1 MRYRTDNRALKQAPQ
16 KLTISKDEILACYAQ
31 GEEAVIV
38 LVESLVARINALE
51 KRIEVLE
58 NQKSKDSKNSSKP
71 SELFGGSF
79 PRKRRAP
86 SGDGFAKR
94 TKSLR
99 TKSGR
104 KSGGQKNHPGSTLE
118 WCEEVDEVFVYP
130 VVGCKSCGASL
141 ENVEVLN
148 LRCSLLGALPWSGH
162 PTGAHPQVHE
172 LPPIKLV
179 VHEHQAEEKCCPKC
193 GVLNQ
198 GKLPAFVNSLVQYG
212 PGLKGL
218 MVYLMEG
225 QLLPSERA
233 RELLKEV
240 IGCEISEATLYN
252 TRLRCYEELAAV
264 EAYIKSGIQVA
275 PVVHFDET
283 GLRVKSKLM
292 WLHVACNG
300 WLTAYF
306 IDPKRG
312 QLAMDAIDILPNFEG
327 VSVHDGLA
335 SYGKYDSIHALC
347 NAHHLR
353 ELRFIVE
360 RYEQDW
366 ASNMSALLVEI
377 KTNIAIAQA
386 AGTISLTLAQIA
398 NFERRYQEII
408 EAGLIAN
415 PPPPID
421 PDLPTRKGRRK
432 QSPPK
437 NLLDRLQIHQSEVLL
452 FMHDWKV
459 PFDNNQAERD
469 LRMIKLKQK
478 ISGTFRSLEGAQQF
492 CRIRGYISTLR
503 KQGIQVLDALR
514 LVFMETP
521 FFPSL
526 QPE

>member
-1 MRYRTDNRALKQAPQ
+1 LKQAPQ

-51 KRIEVLE
+51 MRIEVLE

-71 SELFGGSF
+71 
-79 PRKRRAP
+79 P

-94 TKSLR
+94 TNSLR

-104 KSGGQKNHPGSTLE
+104 KSGGQKDHPGSTLE
-118 WCEEVDEVFVYP
+118 WCEEVDKVFIHP
-130 VVGCKSCGASL
+130 VVDCKSCGTSL
-141 ENVEVLN
+141 EFVEVLN
-148 LRCSLLGALPWSGH
+148 LRCS
-162 PTGAHPQVHE
+162 QVHE

-179 VHEHQAEEKCCPKC
+179 VHEHQAEEKCCPNC

-233 RELLKEV
+233 RELLQEV
-240 IGCEISEATLYN
+240 IGCDISEATLYN

-335 SYGKYDSIHALC
+335 SYGKYDSTHALC

-366 ASNMSALLVEI
+366 ANDMMTLLVEI

-386 AGTISLTLAQIA
+386 AGETSLALIQIA
-398 NFERRYQEII
+398 DFERRYQEII

-437 NLLDRLQIHQSEVLL
+437 NLLDRLQLSRSAVLL
-452 FMHDWKV
+452 FMHDWRV

-469 LRMIKLKQK
+469 LRMMKLKQK
-478 ISGTFRSLEGAQQF
+478 ISGTFRSSEGAQQF

-503 KQGIQVLDALR
+503 KQGIQVLDALK

-521 FFPSL
+521 LFPSL

>member
-1 MRYRTDNRALKQAPQ
+1 MKQAPQ
-16 KLTISKDEILACYAQ
+16 KLTISKDEIIACYAQ

-51 KRIEVLE
+51 ARIEVLE

-71 SELFGGSF
+71 
-79 PRKRRAP
+79 P

-104 KSGGQKNHPGSTLE
+104 KSGGQKDHPGSTLE
-118 WCEEVDEVFVYP
+118 WCEEVDEVFIHP
-130 VVGCKSCGASL
+130 VIDCTSCGTSL
-141 ENVEVLN
+141 EFVEVLN
-148 LRCSLLGALPWSGH
+148 LRCS
-162 PTGAHPQVHE
+162 QVYE

-233 RELLKEV
+233 RELLQEV

-252 TRLRCYEELAAV
+252 TRLRCYEQLAAV

-312 QLAMDAIDILPNFEG
+312 QLAMDAIDILPTFEG

-353 ELRFIVE
+353 ELRFVVE
-360 RYEQDW
+360 RYEQGW
-366 ASNMSALLVEI
+366 ASDMMTLLVEI

-386 AGTISLTLAQIA
+386 AEETSLTLTQIA
-398 NFERRYQEII
+398 DFERRYQVII

-415 PPPPID
+415 PPLPID

-432 QSPPK
+432 QTPPK
-437 NLLDRLQIHQSEVLL
+437 NLLDRLQLSRAAVLL
-452 FMHDWKV
+452 FMHDWRV

-469 LRMIKLKQK
+469 LRMMKLKQK
-478 ISGTFRSLEGAQQF
+478 ISGTFRSMEGAQQF

-503 KQGIQVLDALR
+503 KQGIQVLDALK

-521 FFPSL
+521 LFPSL

>member
-148 LRCSLLGALPWSGH
+148 LRCS
-162 PTGAHPQVHE
+162 QVHE

-306 IDPKRG
+306 IDLKRG

-335 SYGKYDSIHALC
+335 SYGKYDSTHALC

-353 ELRFIVE
+353 ELRFVVE

-366 ASNMSALLVEI
+366 ASDMMTLLVEI

-386 AGTISLTLAQIA
+386 AEETSLTPTQIA
-398 NFERRYQEII
+398 DFERRYREII

-415 PPPPID
+415 PFLPID
-421 PDLPTRKGRRK
+421 QDLPTRKGRRK
-432 QSPPK
+432 QTPPK
-437 NLLDRLQIHQSEVLL
+437 NLLDRLQLHQSAVLL
-452 FMHDWKV
+452 FMYDWRV

-469 LRMIKLKQK
+469 LRMMKLKQK
-478 ISGTFRSLEGAQQF
+478 ISGTFRSMEGAQQF

-514 LVFMETP
+514 LVLMETP
-521 FFPSL
+521 LFPSL

>member
-71 SELFGGSF
+71 
-79 PRKRRAP
+79 P

-104 KSGGQKNHPGSTLE
+104 KSGGQKDHPGSTLE

-148 LRCSLLGALPWSGH
+148 LRCS
-162 PTGAHPQVHE
+162 QVHE

-306 IDPKRG
+306 IDLKRG

-335 SYGKYDSIHALC
+335 SYGKYDSTHALC

-353 ELRFIVE
+353 ELRFVVE

-366 ASNMSALLVEI
+366 ASDMMTLLVEI

-386 AGTISLTLAQIA
+386 AEETSLTPTQIA
-398 NFERRYQEII
+398 DFERRYREII

-415 PPPPID
+415 PFLPID

-432 QSPPK
+432 QTPPK
-437 NLLDRLQIHQSEVLL
+437 NLLDRLQLHQSAVLL
-452 FMHDWKV
+452 FMYDWRV

-469 LRMIKLKQK
+469 LRMMKLKQK
-478 ISGTFRSLEGAQQF
+478 ISGTFRSMEGAQQF

-514 LVFMETP
+514 LVLMETP
-521 FFPSL
+521 LFPSL

>member
-1 MRYRTDNRALKQAPQ
+1 LNKALQ

-51 KRIEVLE
+51 ARIEVLE

-71 SELFGGSF
+71 
-79 PRKRRAP
+79 P

-104 KSGGQKNHPGSTLE
+104 KSGGQKDHPGSTLE
-118 WCEEVDEVFVYP
+118 WCEEVDEVFIHP
-130 VVGCKSCGASL
+130 VIDCKSCGASL

-148 LRCSLLGALPWSGH
+148 LRCS
-162 PTGAHPQVHE
+162 QVQE

-179 VHEHQAEEKCCPKC
+179 VHEHQAEEKCCPNC

-198 GKLPAFVNSLVQYG
+198 GKLPEFVNSLVQYG

-233 RELLKEV
+233 KELLQEV

-264 EAYIKSGIQVA
+264 ESYIKSGIQVT

-283 GLRVKSKLM
+283 GMRVKSKLM

-327 VSVHDGLA
+327 ISVHDGLA
-335 SYGKYDSIHALC
+335 SYSKYDSTHALC

-366 ASNMSALLVEI
+366 ASKMIALLVEI
-377 KTNIAIAQA
+377 KATIATAQA
-386 AGTISLTLAQIA
+386 AGEKSLTLFQIA
-398 NFERRYQEII
+398 DFERRYQEII

-415 PPPPID
+415 PLPPID
-421 PDLPTRKGRRK
+421 LDLPKPKGRPK

-437 NLLDRLQIHQSEVLL
+437 NLLDRLQLHQSAVLL
-452 FMHDWKV
+452 FMYDWRV

-469 LRMIKLKQK
+469 LRMMKLKQK
-478 ISGTFRSLEGAQQF
+478 ISGTFRSMEGAQQF

-514 LVFMETP
+514 LVFIGTP
-521 FFPSL
+521 LFPSL

>member
-1 MRYRTDNRALKQAPQ
+1 LKQAPQ
-16 KLTISKDEILACYAQ
+16 KLTINKDEILTLYAQ
-31 GEEAVIV
+31 GEEAVIALV
-38 LVESLVARINALE
+38 ASLVERINILE
-51 KRIEVLE
+51 VRVEELE

-71 SELFGGSF
+71 
-79 PRKRRAP
+79 P

-104 KSGGQKNHPGSTLE
+104 KSGGQKDHPGSTLE
-118 WCEEVDEVFVYP
+118 WVEEVDEIFVHP
-130 VVGCKSCGASL
+130 VIDCTSCGTSL
-141 ENVEVLN
+141 ESVEVLN
-148 LRCSLLGALPWSGH
+148 LTCR
-162 PTGAHPQVHE
+162 QVHE

-179 VHEHQAEEKCCPKC
+179 VHEHQAEEKCCPNC

-198 GKLPAFVNSLVQYG
+198 GKFPAFVNSLVQYG

-233 RELLKEV
+233 RELLEEV

-252 TRLRCYEELAAV
+252 TRLRCYEQLAAV
-264 EAYIKSGIQVA
+264 ESYIKLGIQVS

-283 GLRVKSKLM
+283 GMRVKSKLM
-292 WLHVACNG
+292 WLHVACSD

-312 QLAMDAIDILPNFEG
+312 HLAMDAIDILPNFEG
-327 VSVHDGLA
+327 ISVHDGLA
-335 SYGKYDSIHALC
+335 SYAKYDSTHALC

-366 ASNMSALLVEI
+366 ASDMMTLLVEI
-377 KTNIAIAQA
+377 KTNIAMAQA
-386 AGTISLTLAQIA
+386 AGETSLPITQIA
-398 NFERRYQEII
+398 DFERRYQEII

-415 PPPPID
+415 PAPPID
-421 PDLPTRKGRRK
+421 VDLPKRKGRRK

-437 NLLDRLQIHQSEVLL
+437 NLLDRLQLHQSAVLL
-452 FMHDWKV
+452 FMNDWRV

-469 LRMIKLKQK
+469 LRMMKLKQK

-503 KQGIQVLDALR
+503 KQGIEILDALR

-521 FFPSL
+521 FFPTL

>member
-1 MRYRTDNRALKQAPQ
+1 MREQILGKALKQPSQ
-16 KLTISKDEILACYAQ
+16 KLSISKEEIRACYAQ
-31 GEEAVIV
+31 GEEAVIA

-51 KRIEVLE
+51 ARIEVLE

-71 SELFGGSF
+71 
-79 PRKRRAP
+79 P
-86 SGDGFAKR
+86 SADGFAKR
-94 TKSLR
+94 TNSLR

-104 KSGGQKNHPGSTLE
+104 PSGGQKDHPGSTLE
-118 WCEEVDEVFVYP
+118 WREEVDEVFVHP
-130 VVGCKSCGASL
+130 VVDCKSCGKSL
-141 ENVEVLN
+141 EFVEVLN
-148 LRCSLLGALPWSGH
+148 LRCS
-162 PTGAHPQVHE
+162 QVHE

-179 VHEHQAEEKCCPKC
+179 VHEHQAEEKCCPNC
-193 GVLNQ
+193 GVMNQ

-233 RELLKEV
+233 KELLQEV

-252 TRLRCYEELAAV
+252 TRLRCYEQLATV
-264 EAYIKSGIQVA
+264 EAYIKSGIQIA

-283 GLRVKSKLM
+283 GMRVKSKLM

-335 SYGKYDSIHALC
+335 SYGKYDSTHALC

-366 ASNMSALLVEI
+366 AGDMITLLVEI
-377 KTNIAIAQA
+377 KINITIAQV
-386 AGTISLTLAQIA
+386 AGETSLTLSQLAD
-398 NFERRYQEII
+398 FERRYQEII
-408 EAGLIAN
+408 KVGLLVN

-421 PDLPTRKGRRK
+421 LDIPKSKGRRK

-437 NLLDRLQIHQSEVLL
+437 NLLDRLQLHQSAVLL
-452 FMHDWKV
+452 FMHDWRV

-469 LRMIKLKQK
+469 LRMMKLKQK

-514 LVFMETP
+514 LVFMGTP
-521 FFPSL
+521 LFPSL
-526 QPE
+526 QPK

>member
-1 MRYRTDNRALKQAPQ
+1 LKQAPQ

-38 LVESLVARINALE
+38 LVESLVARINGLE
-51 KRIEVLE
+51 TRIEVLE

-104 KSGGQKNHPGSTLE
+104 KSGGQKDHPGSTLE
-118 WCEEVDEVFVYP
+118 WCEEVDEVFIHP
-130 VVGCKSCGASL
+130 VVDCTSCGASL
-141 ENVEVLN
+141 ETVEVLN
-148 LRCSLLGALPWSGH
+148 LRCS
-162 PTGAHPQVHE
+162 QVYE

-233 RELLKEV
+233 RELLQEV

-252 TRLRCYEELAAV
+252 TRLRCYEELTAV

-335 SYGKYDSIHALC
+335 SYSKYDSTHALC

-353 ELRFIVE
+353 ELRFVIE

-366 ASNMSALLVEI
+366 ASDMSTLLVEI

-386 AGTISLTLAQIA
+386 AGETSLTLTQLADFQ
-398 NFERRYQEII
+398 RRYQEII

-437 NLLDRLQIHQSEVLL
+437 NLLDRLQLHQSAVLL
-452 FMHDWKV
+452 FMSDWRV
-459 PFDNNQAERD
+459 PFDNNQSERD
-469 LRMIKLKQK
+469 LRMMKLKQK
-478 ISGTFRSLEGAQQF
+478 ISGTFRSMEGAQQF

-521 FFPSL
+521 LFPSL

>member
-1 MRYRTDNRALKQAPQ
+1 MKQTSQ
-16 KLTISKDEILACYAQ
+16 KLFISKDEISACYLQ
-31 GEEAVIV
+31 GEEAVIA

-51 KRIEVLE
+51 ARIEVLE

-71 SELFGGSF
+71 
-79 PRKRRAP
+79 P
-86 SGDGFAKR
+86 SADGFVKR

-104 KSGGQKNHPGSTLE
+104 KSGGQKDHPGSTLE
-118 WCEEVDEVFVYP
+118 WCEEVDEVFVHP
-130 VVGCKSCGASL
+130 VIDCTSCGASL
-141 ENVEVLN
+141 ETVEVLN
-148 LRCSLLGALPWSGH
+148 LRCS
-162 PTGAHPQVHE
+162 QVHE
-172 LPPIKLV
+172 LPRIKLV
-179 VHEHQAEEKCCPKC
+179 VQEHQAEEKCCPNC
-193 GVLNQ
+193 GVMNQ
-198 GKLPAFVNSLVQYG
+198 GKLPKFVNSLVQYG
-212 PGLKGL
+212 PELKGL

-225 QLLPSERA
+225 QLLPSERT
-233 RELLKEV
+233 RELLQEV

-252 TRLRCYEELAAV
+252 TRLRCYEELAVV

-275 PVVHFDET
+275 PVIHFDET

-306 IDPKRG
+306 VDPKRG
-312 QLAMDAIDILPNFEG
+312 QLAMDAIDILPNFQG

-353 ELRFIVE
+353 ELRFIIE

-366 ASNMSALLVEI
+366 ASDMMTLLVEI
-377 KTNIAIAQA
+377 KTTIAIAQA
-386 AGTISLTLAQIA
+386 AGETSLTLTQLAD
-398 NFERRYQEII
+398 FERRYQELIQT
-408 EAGLIAN
+408 GLIVN
-415 PPPPID
+415 PTAPID
-421 PDLPTRKGRRK
+421 LDLPKPKGRPK

-437 NLLDRLQIHQSEVLL
+437 NLLDRLQLHQSAVLL
-452 FMHDWKV
+452 FMHDWRV

-469 LRMIKLKQK
+469 LRMMKLKQK
-478 ISGTFRSLEGAQQF
+478 ISGTFRSFEGAQQF

-503 KQGIQVLDALR
+503 KQGIQLLDALR

-521 FFPSL
+521 LFPSL

>member
-1 MRYRTDNRALKQAPQ
+1 VDSKALKQKAQ
-16 KLTISKDEILACYAQ
+16 KLTISQDEIRACYAQ
-31 GEEAVIV
+31 GEEVVIA
-38 LVESLVARINALE
+38 LVESLVARINGLE
-51 KRIEVLE
+51 ARIEVLE

-71 SELFGGSF
+71 
-79 PRKRRAP
+79 P

-104 KSGGQKNHPGSTLE
+104 KSGGQKDHPGSTLE
-118 WCEEVDEVFVYP
+118 WHKEVDEVFIHP
-130 VVGCKSCGASL
+130 VVDCKSCGTSL
-141 ENVEVLN
+141 EFVEVLN
-148 LRCSLLGALPWSGH
+148 LRCS
-162 PTGAHPQVHE
+162 QVHE
-172 LPPIKLV
+172 LPQIKLV
-179 VHEHQAEEKCCPKC
+179 VHEHQAEEKCCPNC
-193 GVLNQ
+193 GVMNQ

-212 PGLKGL
+212 PRLKGL

-233 RELLKEV
+233 KELLQEV
-240 IGCEISEATLYN
+240 VGCEISEATLYN
-252 TRLRCYEELAAV
+252 TRLRCNEQLAVV

-283 GLRVKSKLM
+283 GMRVKSKLM
-292 WLHVACNG
+292 WLHVACND

-306 IDPKRG
+306 INPKRG
-312 QLAMDAIDILPNFEG
+312 QLAMEVIDILPNFEG

-335 SYGKYDSIHALC
+335 SYGKYNSTHALC

-353 ELRFIVE
+353 ELQFMVE

-366 ASNMSALLVEI
+366 ASEMMTLLVEI
-377 KTNIAIAQA
+377 KTTVGAAQA
-386 AGTISLTLAQIA
+386 AGETRLTFTQIA
-398 NFERRYQEII
+398 DFERCYQELI
-408 EAGLIAN
+408 ETGSIVN
-415 PPPPID
+415 PPPNNLE
-421 PDLPTRKGRRK
+421 LPKPKGRPK

-437 NLLDRLQIHQSEVLL
+437 NLLDRLKLHQSAVLL
-452 FMHDWKV
+452 FMHDFRV

-469 LRMIKLKQK
+469 LRMMKLKQK
-478 ISGTFRSLEGAQQF
+478 ISGTFRSVEGAQQF
-492 CRIRGYISTLR
+492 CRIRGYLSTLR

-521 FFPSL
+521 LFPSL

>member
-1 MRYRTDNRALKQAPQ
+1 MRHRTDNRALKQAPQ
-16 KLTISKDEILACYAQ
+16 KLTISKDEIIACYAQ

-71 SELFGGSF
+71 
-79 PRKRRAP
+79 P

-104 KSGGQKNHPGSTLE
+104 KSGGQKDHPGSTLE

-148 LRCSLLGALPWSGH
+148 LRCS
-162 PTGAHPQVHE
+162 QVHE

-179 VHEHQAEEKCCPKC
+179 VQEHQAEEKCCPKC

-292 WLHVACNG
+292 WLHVACNR

-335 SYGKYDSIHALC
+335 SYGKYDSTHALC

-353 ELRFIVE
+353 ELRFVVE

-366 ASNMSALLVEI
+366 ASDMMTLLVKI

-386 AGTISLTLAQIA
+386 AEETSLTLTQIA
-398 NFERRYQEII
+398 DFEQRYREII

-415 PPPPID
+415 PSLPID

-432 QSPPK
+432 QTPPK
-437 NLLDRLQIHQSEVLL
+437 NLLDRLQLHQSAVLL
-452 FMHDWKV
+452 FMYDWRV

-469 LRMIKLKQK
+469 LRMMKLKQK
-478 ISGTFRSLEGAQQF
+478 ISGTFRSMEGAQQF
-492 CRIRGYISTLR
+492 CRIRGYVSTLR

-521 FFPSL
+521 LFPSL

>member
-1 MRYRTDNRALKQAPQ
+1 LKQAPQ
-16 KLTISKDEILACYAQ
+16 KLFISKDEILACYAQ
-31 GEEAVIV
+31 GEQAVIM
-38 LVESLVARINALE
+38 LVESLVGRINALE
-51 KRIEVLE
+51 VRIEVLE

-71 SELFGGSF
+71 
-79 PRKRRAP
+79 P
-86 SGDGFAKR
+86 SGDGFTKR

-104 KSGGQKNHPGSTLE
+104 KSGGQKDHPGSTLE
-118 WCEEVDEVFVYP
+118 WSEEVNEVFVYP
-130 VVGCKSCGASL
+130 VVDCTSCGRSL
-141 ENVEVLN
+141 ETIEVLN
-148 LRCSLLGALPWSGH
+148 LRCH
-162 PTGAHPQVHE
+162 QIHE
-172 LPPIKLV
+172 LPRIKLV
-179 VHEHQAEEKCCPKC
+179 VHEHQAEEKCCPNC
-193 GVLNQ
+193 GVMNQ

-218 MVYLMEG
+218 MVYLTEG

-233 RELLKEV
+233 KELLKEV
-240 IGCEISEATLYN
+240 IGCDISEATLYN
-252 TRLRCYEELAAV
+252 ARMRCYEELAAV

-275 PVVHFDET
+275 PVVNFDET
-283 GLRVKSKLM
+283 GMRVKSKLM

-366 ASNMSALLVEI
+366 ASDMMTLLVEI
-377 KTNIAIAQA
+377 KANITIAQL
-386 AGTISLTLAQIA
+386 AGETSLTLTQIA
-398 NFERRYQEII
+398 DFERRYQDII

-421 PDLPTRKGRRK
+421 VDLPPRKGRRK

-437 NLLDRLQIHQSEVLL
+437 NLLDRLQLSRSAVLL
-452 FMHDWKV
+452 FMHDWRV

-469 LRMIKLKQK
+469 LRMMKLKQK
-478 ISGTFRSLEGAQQF
+478 ISGTFRSFEGAEQF

-521 FFPSL
+521 LFPSL

>member
-1 MRYRTDNRALKQAPQ
+1 MKQTSQ
-16 KLTISKDEILACYAQ
+16 KLSISKDEIRACYAQ
-31 GEEAVIV
+31 GEEAVIA
-38 LVESLVARINALE
+38 LVESLVERINALE
-51 KRIEVLE
+51 ARIEVLE

-71 SELFGGSF
+71 
-79 PRKRRAP
+79 P
-86 SGDGFAKR
+86 SADGFAKR

-104 KSGGQKNHPGSTLE
+104 KSGGQKDHPGSTLE
-118 WCEEVDEVFVYP
+118 WHEEVDEVFIHP
-130 VVGCKSCGASL
+130 VVDCTSCGTSL
-141 ENVEVLN
+141 ELVEVLN
-148 LRCSLLGALPWSGH
+148 LRCS
-162 PTGAHPQVHE
+162 QVHE
-172 LPPIKLV
+172 LPQIKLV
-179 VHEHQAEEKCCPKC
+179 VHEHQAEEKCCPNC
-193 GVLNQ
+193 GVMNQ

-212 PGLKGL
+212 PRLKGL

-233 RELLKEV
+233 RELLEEV
-240 IGCEISEATLYN
+240 IGCGISEATLYN
-252 TRLRCYEELAAV
+252 TRLRCYEQLAAV

-459 PFDNNQAERD
+459 PFDNNAELGRTGFPSMTHTQAQAERD
-469 LRMIKLKQK
+469 LRMIKLKQRRIDSEVSSELCATRQK

>member
-79 PRKRRAP
+79 PRKARAP

-104 KSGGQKNHPGSTLE
+104 KSGGQKDHPGSTLE

-148 LRCSLLGALPWSGH
+148 LRCS
-162 PTGAHPQVHE
+162 QVHE

-306 IDPKRG
+306 IDLKRG

-335 SYGKYDSIHALC
+335 SYGKYDSTHALC

-353 ELRFIVE
+353 ELRFVVE

-366 ASNMSALLVEI
+366 ASDMMTLLVEI

-386 AGTISLTLAQIA
+386 AEETSLTPTQIA
-398 NFERRYQEII
+398 DFERRYREII

-415 PPPPID
+415 PFLPID

-432 QSPPK
+432 QTPPK
-437 NLLDRLQIHQSEVLL
+437 NLLDRLQLHQSAVLL
-452 FMHDWKV
+452 FMYDWRV

-469 LRMIKLKQK
+469 LRMMKLKQK
-478 ISGTFRSLEGAQQF
+478 ISGTFRSMEGAQQF

-514 LVFMETP
+514 LVLMETP
-521 FFPSL
+521 LFPSL

>member
-1 MRYRTDNRALKQAPQ
+1 MKQAPQ
-16 KLTISKDEILACYAQ
+16 KLTISKDEIIACYAQ

-51 KRIEVLE
+51 ARIEVLE

-71 SELFGGSF
+71 
-79 PRKRRAP
+79 P

-104 KSGGQKNHPGSTLE
+104 KSGGQKDHPGSTLE
-118 WCEEVDEVFVYP
+118 WCEEVDEVFIHP
-130 VVGCKSCGASL
+130 VIDCTSCGTSL
-141 ENVEVLN
+141 EFVEVLN
-148 LRCSLLGALPWSGH
+148 LRCS
-162 PTGAHPQVHE
+162 QVHE

-193 GVLNQ
+193 GVLNL
-198 GKLPAFVNSLVQYG
+198 GKLPAYVNSLVQYG

-233 RELLKEV
+233 RELLQEV

-252 TRLRCYEELAAV
+252 TRLRCYEQLAAV

-300 WLTAYF
+300 WLTAYS

-312 QLAMDAIDILPNFEG
+312 QLAMDAIDILPTFEG

-353 ELRFIVE
+353 ELRFVVE

-366 ASNMSALLVEI
+366 ASDMMTLLVEI

-386 AGTISLTLAQIA
+386 AEETSLTLTQIA
-398 NFERRYQEII
+398 DFERRYQVII

-415 PPPPID
+415 PPLPID

-432 QSPPK
+432 QTPPK
-437 NLLDRLQIHQSEVLL
+437 NLLDRLQLSRSAVLL
-452 FMHDWKV
+452 FMHDWRV

-469 LRMIKLKQK
+469 LRMMKLKQK
-478 ISGTFRSLEGAQQF
+478 ISGTFRSMEGAQQF

-503 KQGIQVLDALR
+503 KQGIQVLDALK

-521 FFPSL
+521 LFPSL

>member
-1 MRYRTDNRALKQAPQ
+1 MKQTSQ
-16 KLTISKDEILACYAQ
+16 KLSISKDEIRACYAQ
-31 GEEAVIV
+31 GEEAVIA
-38 LVESLVARINALE
+38 LVESLVERINALE
-51 KRIEVLE
+51 ARIEVLE

-86 SGDGFAKR
+86 SADGFAKR

-104 KSGGQKNHPGSTLE
+104 KSGGQKDHPGSTLE
-118 WCEEVDEVFVYP
+118 WHEEVDEVFIHP
-130 VVGCKSCGASL
+130 VVDCTSCGTSL
-141 ENVEVLN
+141 ELVEVLN
-148 LRCSLLGALPWSGH
+148 LRCS
-162 PTGAHPQVHE
+162 QVHE
-172 LPPIKLV
+172 LPQIKLV
-179 VHEHQAEEKCCPKC
+179 VHEHQAEEKCCPNC
-193 GVLNQ
+193 GVMNQ

-212 PGLKGL
+212 PRLKGL

-233 RELLKEV
+233 RELLEEV
-240 IGCEISEATLYN
+240 IGCGISEATLYN
-252 TRLRCYEELAAV
+252 TRLRCYEQLAAV

-386 AGTISLTLAQIA
+386 AGKISLTLAQIA

-437 NLLDRLQIHQSEVLL
+437 NLLDRLQIHQSAVLL

>member
-1 MRYRTDNRALKQAPQ
+1 LKQAPQ
-16 KLTISKDEILACYAQ
+16 KLTISKDEIIACYAQ

-51 KRIEVLE
+51 TRIEVLE

-71 SELFGGSF
+71 
-79 PRKRRAP
+79 P
-86 SGDGFAKR
+86 SADGFAKR
-94 TKSLR
+94 TNSLR

-104 KSGGQKNHPGSTLE
+104 KSGGQKDHPGSTLE
-118 WCEEVDEVFVYP
+118 WCEEVDEVFIHP
-130 VVGCKSCGASL
+130 VVDCKSCGASL

-148 LRCSLLGALPWSGH
+148 LRCS
-162 PTGAHPQVHE
+162 QVHE

-179 VHEHQAEEKCCPKC
+179 VHEHQAQEKCCPNC

-233 RELLKEV
+233 QELLQEV

-283 GLRVKSKLM
+283 GMRVKSKLM

-306 IDPKRG
+306 IDPNRG

-353 ELRFIVE
+353 ELRFMVE

-366 ASNMSALLVEI
+366 ASDMITLLVEI
-377 KTNIAIAQA
+377 KTNIATAQSD
-386 AGTISLTLAQIA
+386 GEISLTLFQLAD
-398 NFERRYQEII
+398 FERRYQDII
-408 EAGLIAN
+408 AAGLIAN
-415 PPPPID
+415 PSPPINL
-421 PDLPTRKGRRK
+421 DLPKPKGRPK

-437 NLLDRLQIHQSEVLL
+437 NLLDRLQLHQSAVLL
-452 FMHDWKV
+452 FMHDWRV

-469 LRMIKLKQK
+469 LRMMKLKQK
-478 ISGTFRSLEGAQQF
+478 ISGTFRSMEGAQQF

-503 KQGIQVLDALR
+503 KQGIQVLNALR
-514 LVFMETP
+514 LVFLETP
-521 FFPSL
+521 LFPSL

>member
-1 MRYRTDNRALKQAPQ
+1 LKQAPQ
-16 KLTISKDEILACYAQ
+16 KLTISKDEILDCYAQ
-31 GEEAVIV
+31 GEEAVIM

-51 KRIEVLE
+51 ARIEVLE

-71 SELFGGSF
+71 
-79 PRKRRAP
+79 P

-94 TKSLR
+94 TNSLR

-104 KSGGQKNHPGSTLE
+104 KSGGQKDHPGSTLE
-118 WCEEVDEVFVYP
+118 WSEEVDEVFIHP
-130 VVGCKSCGASL
+130 VVDCTSCGVSL

-148 LRCSLLGALPWSGH
+148 LRCH
-162 PTGAHPQVHE
+162 QVHE

-179 VHEHQAEEKCCPKC
+179 VHEHQAEEKCCPNC

-233 RELLKEV
+233 KELVQEV

-252 TRLRCYEELAAV
+252 TRLRCYEELAGV
-264 EAYIKSGIQVA
+264 EAYIKSGIQLA

-283 GLRVKSKLM
+283 GMRVKSKLM
-292 WLHVACNG
+292 WLHVACNS

-306 IDPKRG
+306 INPKRG
-312 QLAMDAIDILPNFEG
+312 QLAMDAIDILPSFEG

-335 SYGKYDSIHALC
+335 SYSKYDSTHALC

-366 ASNMSALLVEI
+366 ATKMIALLVEI
-377 KTNIAIAQA
+377 KATIATAQA
-386 AGTISLTLAQIA
+386 AGETSLTLTQLTD
-398 NFERRYQEII
+398 FERHYQEII
-408 EAGLIAN
+408 EVGLIAN
-415 PPPPID
+415 PSPPLD
-421 PDLPTRKGRRK
+421 LDLPKPKGRPK

-437 NLLDRLQIHQSEVLL
+437 NLLDRLQLHQSAVLL
-452 FMHDWKV
+452 FMHDWRV

-469 LRMIKLKQK
+469 LRMMKLKQK

-514 LVFMETP
+514 LVFIGTP
-521 FFPSL
+521 LFPSL

>member
-1 MRYRTDNRALKQAPQ
+1 LKQLPQ
-16 KLTISKDEILACYAQ
+16 NLTISKDEIIACYAQ
-31 GEEAVIV
+31 GEEAVMM
-38 LVESLVARINALE
+38 LVESLVVRINTLE
-51 KRIEVLE
+51 ARIEVLE

-71 SELFGGSF
+71 
-79 PRKRRAP
+79 P

-104 KSGGQKNHPGSTLE
+104 KSGGQKDHPGSTLE
-118 WCEEVDEVFVYP
+118 WCEEIDEVFVHP
-130 VVGCKSCGASL
+130 VVDCTSCGASL
-141 ENVEVLN
+141 ETVEVLN
-148 LRCSLLGALPWSGH
+148 LSCRQIH
-162 PTGAHPQVHE
+162 D

-179 VHEHQAEEKCCPKC
+179 VHEHQAEEKCCPQC
-193 GVLNQ
+193 GVTNQ
-198 GKLPAFVNSLVQYG
+198 GKFPAFVNSLVQYG
-212 PGLKGL
+212 PSLKGL

-225 QLLPSERA
+225 QLLPSERT
-233 RELLKEV
+233 RELLQEV

-252 TRLRCYEELAAV
+252 TRLRCYEQLEAV
-264 EAYIKSGIQVA
+264 ESYIKSAIQIA
-275 PVVHFDET
+275 GVVHFDET
-283 GLRVKSKLM
+283 GFRVKSKLM

-300 WLTAYF
+300 WLTSYF

-335 SYGKYDSIHALC
+335 SYGKYDSTHALC

-366 ASNMSALLVEI
+366 ASDMMTLLVEI

-386 AGTISLTLAQIA
+386 AGEASLTPSQLAD
-398 NFERRYQEII
+398 FERRYQKII
-408 EAGLIAN
+408 EAGLVAN
-415 PPPPID
+415 PPPPINL
-421 PDLPTRKGRRK
+421 DLPKPKGRPK
-432 QSPPK
+432 QSPSK
-437 NLLDRLQIHQSEVLL
+437 NLLDRLKLHQSAVLL
-452 FMHDWKV
+452 FMKDWSV

-469 LRMIKLKQK
+469 LRMMKLKAWRVTRPAQK
-478 ISGTFRSLEGAQQF
+478 ISGTFRSFEGAQQF

-514 LVFMETP
+514 LAFMETP
-521 FFPSL
+521 LFPTL

>member
-1 MRYRTDNRALKQAPQ
+1 MKQAAQ
-16 KLTISKDEILACYAQ
+16 KLYISKDEIRACYAQ
-31 GEEAVIV
+31 GELAVIA
-38 LVESLVARINALE
+38 LVESLVERINGLE
-51 KRIEVLE
+51 ARIEVLE

-71 SELFGGSF
+71 RSE
-79 PRKRRAP
+79 
-86 SGDGFAKR
+86 DGFAKR

-104 KSGGQKNHPGSTLE
+104 PSGGQKDHPGSTLE
-118 WCEEVDEVFVYP
+118 WQDKVDEVFVHP
-130 VVGCKSCGASL
+130 VVDCKSCGTSL
-141 ENVEVLN
+141 ELVEVLN
-148 LRCSLLGALPWSGH
+148 WSCR
-162 PTGAHPQVHE
+162 QVHE

-179 VHEHQAEEKCCPKC
+179 VQEHQAEEKCCPHC
-193 GVLNQ
+193 GVMNQ
-198 GKLPAFVNSLVQYG
+198 GKFPAVVNSLVQYG

-233 RELLKEV
+233 RELLAEV
-240 IGCEISEATLYN
+240 IGCDISEATLYN
-252 TRLRCYEELAAV
+252 TRLRCYEQLATV
-264 EAYIKSGIQVA
+264 EAYIKSGIQTA
-275 PVVHFDET
+275 PVVNFDET
-283 GLRVKSKLM
+283 GMRVKSKLM

-335 SYGKYDSIHALC
+335 SYGKYDSTHALC

-360 RYEQDW
+360 RYEQNW
-366 ASNMSALLVEI
+366 ASEMIALLVEI
-377 KTNIAIAQA
+377 KTTVSTAQA
-386 AGTISLTLAQIA
+386 DGKTSLSFTQLAD
-398 NFERRYQEII
+398 FERRYQELI
-408 EAGLIAN
+408 ETGLIVN
-415 PPPPID
+415 PPPPV
-421 PDLPTRKGRRK
+421 DLELPKPKGRRK

-437 NLLDRLQIHQSEVLL
+437 NLLDRLKLHQSAVLF
-452 FMHDWKV
+452 FMHDFQV

-469 LRMIKLKQK
+469 LRMMKLKQK

-492 CRIRGYISTLR
+492 CRIRGYVSTLR
-503 KQGIQVLDALR
+503 KQGIQVLDALI

-521 FFPSL
+521 LFPSL

>member
-1 MRYRTDNRALKQAPQ
+1 MKQASQ
-16 KLTISKDEILACYAQ
+16 KLSISKDEIRACYAQ
-31 GEEAVIV
+31 GELAVIA

-51 KRIEVLE
+51 ARIEVLE
-58 NQKSKDSKNSSKP
+58 NQQSKDSKNSSKP
-71 SELFGGSF
+71 
-79 PRKRRAP
+79 P

-94 TKSLR
+94 TNSLR

-104 KSGGQKNHPGSTLE
+104 KSGGQKDHPGNTLE
-118 WCEEVDEVFVYP
+118 WQDEVDEVFVHP
-130 VVGCKSCGASL
+130 VVDCTSCGTSL
-141 ENVEVLN
+141 EFVEVVN
-148 LRCSLLGALPWSGH
+148 LRCS
-162 PTGAHPQVHE
+162 QVHE

-179 VHEHQAEEKCCPKC
+179 IHEHQAEEKCCPNC
-193 GVLNQ
+193 GVMNQ

-233 RELLKEV
+233 KELLQEV
-240 IGCEISEATLYN
+240 IGCEVSEATLYN
-252 TRLRCYEELAAV
+252 TRLRCYEQLAAV
-264 EAYIKSGIQVA
+264 EAYIKSGIQIA
-275 PVVHFDET
+275 PVIHFDET
-283 GLRVKSKLM
+283 GMRVKSKLM

-312 QLAMDAIDILPNFEG
+312 QLAMDAIDILPSFEG
-327 VSVHDGLA
+327 ISVHDGLA
-335 SYGKYDSIHALC
+335 SYGKYHSTHALC

-366 ASNMSALLVEI
+366 ASEMMTLLVEI
-377 KTNIAIAQA
+377 KTTVSTAQA
-386 AGTISLTLAQIA
+386 DGKASLSFTQLAD
-398 NFERRYQEII
+398 FERRYQELI
-408 EAGLIAN
+408 ETGLIVN
-415 PPPPID
+415 PPPSID
-421 PDLPTRKGRRK
+421 LELPKPKGRPR

-437 NLLDRLQIHQSEVLL
+437 NLLDRLKLHQSAVLL
-452 FMHDWKV
+452 FMHNFQV

-469 LRMIKLKQK
+469 LRMMKLKQK
-478 ISGTFRSLEGAQQF
+478 ISGTFRSMEGAQQF

-514 LVFMETP
+514 LVFTETP
-521 FFPSL
+521 LFPTL

>member
-1 MRYRTDNRALKQAPQ
+1 LKQAPQ
-16 KLTISKDEILACYAQ
+16 KLSISKDEIVACYAQ

-51 KRIEVLE
+51 TRIEVLE

-71 SELFGGSF
+71 
-79 PRKRRAP
+79 P
-86 SGDGFAKR
+86 SADGFAKR

-104 KSGGQKNHPGSTLE
+104 KSGGQKDHPGSTLE
-118 WCEEVDEVFVYP
+118 WCEEVDEVFIHP
-130 VVGCKSCGASL
+130 VVECKSCGTSL
-141 ENVEVLN
+141 EKVEVLN
-148 LRCSLLGALPWSGH
+148 LRCS
-162 PTGAHPQVHE
+162 QVHE

-179 VHEHQAEEKCCPKC
+179 VHEHQAEEKCCPNC

-233 RELLKEV
+233 KELLQEV
-240 IGCEISEATLYN
+240 IGYEISEATLYN
-252 TRLRCYEELAAV
+252 TRLRCYKELAAV
-264 EAYIKSGIQVA
+264 EAYIKSGIQNA

-283 GLRVKSKLM
+283 GMRVKSKLM
-292 WLHVACNG
+292 WLHVACNS

-312 QLAMDAIDILPNFEG
+312 QLAMDAIDILPSFEG

-335 SYGKYDSIHALC
+335 SYGKYDSTHALC

-366 ASNMSALLVEI
+366 ASDMMTLLVEI
-377 KTNIAIAQA
+377 KTTIAITQA
-386 AGTISLTLAQIA
+386 AEETSLTLFQIA
-398 NFERRYQEII
+398 DFEQRYQDII
-408 EAGLIAN
+408 AAGLIAN
-415 PPPPID
+415 PPPIID
-421 PDLPTRKGRRK
+421 LDLPKPKGRRK

-437 NLLDRLQIHQSEVLL
+437 NLLDRLQLHQSAVLL
-452 FMHDWKV
+452 FMHDWRV

-469 LRMIKLKQK
+469 LRMMKLKQK

-521 FFPSL
+521 LFPSL

>member
-1 MRYRTDNRALKQAPQ
+1 LKQAPQ
-16 KLTISKDEILACYAQ
+16 KLTISKDEIIACYAQ

-51 KRIEVLE
+51 ARIEVLE

-71 SELFGGSF
+71 
-79 PRKRRAP
+79 P

-104 KSGGQKNHPGSTLE
+104 KSGGQKDHPGSTLE
-118 WCEEVDEVFVYP
+118 WCEEVDEVFIHP
-130 VVGCKSCGASL
+130 VIDCKSCGASL

-148 LRCSLLGALPWSGH
+148 LRCS
-162 PTGAHPQVHE
+162 QVQE

-179 VHEHQAEEKCCPKC
+179 VHEHQSEEKCCPNC

-198 GKLPAFVNSLVQYG
+198 GKLPVFVNSLVQYG
-212 PGLKGL
+212 PRLKGL

-225 QLLPSERA
+225 QLLPSERT
-233 RELLKEV
+233 RELLQEV
-240 IGCEISEATLYN
+240 IGCELSEATLYN
-252 TRLRCYEELAAV
+252 TRLRCYEELALV
-264 EAYIKSGIQVA
+264 EAYIKSGIQIA

-283 GLRVKSKLM
+283 GMRVKSKLM

-312 QLAMDAIDILPNFEG
+312 QLAMDAIDILPSFEG
-327 VSVHDGLA
+327 ISVHDGLA
-335 SYGKYDSIHALC
+335 SYGKYGSTHALC

-366 ASNMSALLVEI
+366 ASKMIALLVEV
-377 KTNIAIAQA
+377 KTTIAAAQV
-386 AGTISLTLAQIA
+386 AGETSITLFQIA
-398 NFERRYQEII
+398 DFERRYQEII

-415 PPPPID
+415 PSPPLD
-421 PDLPTRKGRRK
+421 LDLPKPKGRPK
-432 QSPPK
+432 QSPSK
-437 NLLDRLQIHQSEVLL
+437 NLLDRLKLHQSAVLL
-452 FMHDWKV
+452 FMRDWRV

-469 LRMIKLKQK
+469 LRMMKLKQK
-478 ISGTFRSLEGAQQF
+478 ISGTFRSMEGAQQF

-514 LVFMETP
+514 LVFLETP
-521 FFPSL
+521 LFPSL

>member
-1 MRYRTDNRALKQAPQ
+1 MSTDF
-16 KLTISKDEILACYAQ
+16 C
-31 GEEAVIV
+31 
-38 LVESLVARINALE
+38 
-51 KRIEVLE
+51 
-58 NQKSKDSKNSSKP
+58 P
-71 SELFGGSF
+71 SI
-79 PRKRRAP
+79 R
-86 SGDGFAKR
+86 
-94 TKSLR
+94 
-99 TKSGR
+99 
-104 KSGGQKNHPGSTLE
+104 
-118 WCEEVDEVFVYP
+118 
-130 VVGCKSCGASL
+130 
-141 ENVEVLN
+141 
-148 LRCSLLGALPWSGH
+148 
-162 PTGAHPQVHE
+162 
-172 LPPIKLV
+172 
-179 VHEHQAEEKCCPKC
+179 C

-198 GKLPAFVNSLVQYG
+198 GQLPAFVNSLVQYG

-233 RELLKEV
+233 KELLQEM

-292 WLHVACNG
+292 WLHVTCNG
-300 WLTAYF
+300 WLTAYS

-335 SYGKYDSIHALC
+335 SYGKYDSTHALC

-366 ASNMSALLVEI
+366 ADDMMTLLVEI
-377 KTNIAIAQA
+377 KTTIATAQS
-386 AGTISLTLAQIA
+386 AGETSLTLLQIA
-398 NFERRYQEII
+398 DLEQRYQDII
-408 EAGLIAN
+408 AAGLIIN
-415 PPPPID
+415 PPPPINL
-421 PDLPTRKGRRK
+421 DLPKPKGRPK

-437 NLLDRLQIHQSEVLL
+437 NLLDRLQLHQSAVLL
-452 FMHDWKV
+452 FMHDWRV

-469 LRMIKLKQK
+469 LRMMKLKQK
-478 ISGTFRSLEGAQQF
+478 ISGTFRSFEGAQQF

-503 KQGIQVLDALR
+503 KQGIEVLDALR
-514 LVFMETP
+514 LVFMGTP
-521 FFPSL
+521 LFPSL

>member
-1 MRYRTDNRALKQAPQ
+1 MNKAPQ

-51 KRIEVLE
+51 ARIEILE

-71 SELFGGSF
+71 
-79 PRKRRAP
+79 P
-86 SGDGFAKR
+86 SGDGFVKR

-104 KSGGQKNHPGSTLE
+104 KSGGQKDHPGSTLE
-118 WCEEVDEVFVYP
+118 WQEEVDEVFVHP
-130 VVGCKSCGASL
+130 VVECTSCGTSL
-141 ENVEVLN
+141 ESVEVLN
-148 LRCSLLGALPWSGH
+148 LSCR
-162 PTGAHPQVHE
+162 QVQE

-179 VHEHQAEEKCCPKC
+179 IHEHQAEEKCCPHC

-198 GKLPAFVNSLVQYG
+198 GKFPAFVNSLVQYG

-233 RELLKEV
+233 RELLEEV
-240 IGCEISEATLYN
+240 IGCEISSGTLYN
-252 TRLRCYEELAAV
+252 TRLRCYEQLAAV
-264 EAYIKSGIQVA
+264 ESYIKAGIQVA

-292 WLHVACNG
+292 WLHVACND
-300 WLTAYF
+300 WLTAYC

-335 SYGKYDSIHALC
+335 SYGKYDSTHALC

-366 ASNMSALLVEI
+366 ASDMMTLLVEI
-377 KTNIAIAQA
+377 KTNIEIARA
-386 AGTISLTLAQIA
+386 AGKTSLTLIQIA
-398 NFERRYQEII
+398 DFERRYQELIQT
-408 EAGLIAN
+408 GLIAN
-415 PPPPID
+415 PPLLID
-421 PDLPTRKGRRK
+421 LDLPKPKGRPK

-437 NLLDRLQIHQSEVLL
+437 NLLDRLQLHQSAVLL
-452 FMHDWKV
+452 FMHDWRV

-469 LRMIKLKQK
+469 LRMMKLKQK
-478 ISGTFRSLEGAQQF
+478 ISGTFRSMEGAQQF
-492 CRIRGYISTLR
+492 CRIRGYLSTLR

-521 FFPSL
+521 LFPSL

>member
-1 MRYRTDNRALKQAPQ
+1 MKQAAQ
-16 KLTISKDEILACYAQ
+16 KLIISKDEIRACYAQ
-31 GEEAVIV
+31 GEEAVIA

-51 KRIEVLE
+51 ARIEVLE

-71 SELFGGSF
+71 
-79 PRKRRAP
+79 P
-86 SGDGFAKR
+86 SADGFAKR

-99 TKSGR
+99 TKSGK
-104 KSGGQKNHPGSTLE
+104 KSGGQKEHPGNTLE
-118 WCEEVDEVFVYP
+118 WRAEVDEVFIHP
-130 VVGCKSCGASL
+130 VLDCTSCGTSL
-141 ENVEVLN
+141 EFVEVLN
-148 LRCSLLGALPWSGH
+148 LRCS
-162 PTGAHPQVHE
+162 QVHD

-179 VHEHQAEEKCCPKC
+179 VHEHQAQEKCCPCC

-198 GKLPAFVNSLVQYG
+198 GKLPAFVKSLVQYG

-225 QLLPSERA
+225 QLLPSERT
-233 RELLKEV
+233 RELLEEV

-283 GLRVKSKLM
+283 GMRVKSKLM

-306 IDPKRG
+306 IDSKRG

-366 ASNMSALLVEI
+366 ASDMITLLVEI
-377 KTNIAIAQA
+377 KTNIEIAQV
-386 AGTISLTLAQIA
+386 AGEISLTLTQLAD
-398 NFERRYQEII
+398 FERRYHAII

-415 PPPPID
+415 PPPTID
-421 PDLPTRKGRRK
+421 PDLPIPKGRRK

-437 NLLDRLQIHQSEVLL
+437 NLLDRLTLHQSAVLL
-452 FMHDWKV
+452 FMNNWSV

-469 LRMIKLKQK
+469 LRMMKLKQRRIDSEVSSELCATRQK
-478 ISGTFRSLEGAQQF
+478 ISGKIGRAH
-492 CRIRGYISTLR
+492 
-503 KQGIQVLDALR
+503 V
-514 LVFMETP
+514 
-521 FFPSL
+521 
-526 QPE
+526 

>member
-1 MRYRTDNRALKQAPQ
+1 LKQAPQ
-16 KLTISKDEILACYAQ
+16 KLSISKDEIVACYAQ

-51 KRIEVLE
+51 TRIEVLE

-71 SELFGGSF
+71 
-79 PRKRRAP
+79 P
-86 SGDGFAKR
+86 SADGFAKR

-104 KSGGQKNHPGSTLE
+104 KSGGQKDHPGSTLE
-118 WCEEVDEVFVYP
+118 WCEEVDEVFIHP
-130 VVGCKSCGASL
+130 VVECKSCGTSL
-141 ENVEVLN
+141 EKVEVLN
-148 LRCSLLGALPWSGH
+148 LRCS
-162 PTGAHPQVHE
+162 QVHE

-179 VHEHQAEEKCCPKC
+179 VHEHQAEEKCCPNC
-193 GVLNQ
+193 GVLNR

-233 RELLKEV
+233 KELLQEV
-240 IGCEISEATLYN
+240 IGYEISEATLYN

-264 EAYIKSGIQVA
+264 EAYIKSGIQNA

-283 GLRVKSKLM
+283 GMRVKSKLM

-312 QLAMDAIDILPNFEG
+312 QLAMDAIDILPSFEG

-335 SYGKYDSIHALC
+335 SYGKYDSTHALC

-366 ASNMSALLVEI
+366 ASDMMTLLVEI
-377 KTNIAIAQA
+377 KTTIAITQA
-386 AGTISLTLAQIA
+386 AEETSLTFFQIA
-398 NFERRYQEII
+398 DFEQRYQDII
-408 EAGLIAN
+408 AAGLIAN
-415 PPPPID
+415 PPPIID
-421 PDLPTRKGRRK
+421 LDLPKPKGRRK

-437 NLLDRLQIHQSEVLL
+437 NLLDRLQLHQSAVLL
-452 FMHDWKV
+452 FMHDWRV

-469 LRMIKLKQK
+469 LRMMKLKQK

-521 FFPSL
+521 LFPSL